1 MEQKTCQNCGDAVF
15 VVKTAK
21 NRKRYLLDVEPDEKR
36 GNVLV
41 DGFGRAH
48 VFQNASKAAA
58 HQDTH
63 PGSDIEMSN
72 QYVPHL
78 ISCEARAAAKAAPA
92 LQASLL

>member
-1 MEQKTCQNCGDAVF
+1 MYLVR
-15 VVKTAK
+15 TAR
-21 NRKRYLLDVEPDEKR
+21 NRRRFLLDVEPDEQR

-48 VFQNASKAAA
+48 VFQNGAKAAA

-78 ISCEARAAAKAAPA
+78 ISCAERAAAKAQPA